1 MINLMKHILFYP
13 NVETILPRSSTEEA
27 LQRVETYLPNYKLE
41 TFDNF
46 IAIFWEFVTGE
57 IPEQHNFR
65 YSHLWIDALVIL
77 AIRFRPYY
85 FYDE

>member
-13 NVETILPRSSTEEA
+13 NIDNILPRSSTEEA

-77 AIRFRPYY
+77 AIRFRPFY

>member
-1 MINLMKHILFYP
+1 MKHILFYP

>member
-13 NVETILPRSSTEEA
+13 NVDTILPRSSTEEA